1 MHAYSSKNKSPKKLH
16 FLVDLNVIPSL
27 VAMLGSN
34 IITTVVPA
42 LRTLGNIV
50 SGNETQTQVVVA
62 ANVLSAVVP
71 LLSHSK
77 KNIRKET
84 CWMLSNIAAGSE
96 EQMTQLFSIPNLL
109 SLVVSSQ

>member
-1 MHAYSSKNKSPKKLH
+1 M
-16 FLVDLNVIPSL
+16 IPSL

-34 IITTVVPA
+34 ITTVVPA

-50 SGNETQTQVVVA
+50 SGNDAQTQAVVA
-62 ANVLSAVVP
+62 ANVLPALVP

-77 KNIRKET
+77 KNIRKEA

-96 EQMTQLFSIPNLL
+96 EQMNE
-109 SLVVSSQ
+109 VRK